1 MECEGEDEFVVG
13 EKYVVDGKRFKLSH
27 IKLRDGPLMRKEGWK
42 TIAHKIKRIYG
53 VRSIGSFFCIFA
65 TRSHSVNEDRVP

>member
-27 IKLRDGPLMRKEGWK
+27 IKMRDGPLMRKEGWK

-53 VRSIGSFFCIFA
+53 VRS
-65 TRSHSVNEDRVP
+65 